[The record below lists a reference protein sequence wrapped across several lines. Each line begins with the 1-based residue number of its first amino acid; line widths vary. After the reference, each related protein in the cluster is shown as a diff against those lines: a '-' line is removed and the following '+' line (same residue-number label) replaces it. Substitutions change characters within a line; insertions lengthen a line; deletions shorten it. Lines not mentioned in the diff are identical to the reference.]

1 MNLGIQ
7 GYEFFRSDYLSQ
19 HKRGTVC
26 IYFRNSLSLKI
37 LNIHY
42 LQESIRFELQIDSK
56 MCKFV
61 SLYRSPSQASDAF
74 EKFRDNFKLTL
85 DTLTESNSHLIVVLG
100 DSKIKSKNWYIND
113 KTTTEGAKIEFVTLH
128 KK

>member
-1 MNLGIQ
+1 
-7 GYEFFRSDYLSQ
+7 
-19 HKRGTVC
+19 
-26 IYFRNSLSLKI
+26 
-37 LNIHY
+37 
-42 LQESIRFELQIDSK
+42 

-61 SLYRSPSQASDAF
+61 SIYRSPSQASDAF

-100 DSKIKSKNWYIND
+100 DLKIKSKNWYIND

-128 KK
+128 KKWSFPLSISSANMTKSAVSWEFDHIYWRYP